1 MELNF
6 TKMHGIGNDYVYVNA
21 FETTLED
28 PGAVAR
34 AVSPRHTGIGSDGL
48 ILIAPSDTAD
58 LRMEMYNA
66 DGSRGEMCGNG
77 IRCVGKFGYDHG
89 LVDSRK
95 LTVETD
101 AGIKTLSLSASNGRD
116 VDMVTVDMGEPSLEP
131 ADLPMNSE
139 IPLVD
144 GTIAADGRSYEG
156 TCVSMG
162 NPHLIL
168 FVPSTE
174 TAPVHELGPVL
185 EAHPMFPNRINVEF
199 VEVVGNAPTNHLR
212 FRVWERGSGETHA
225 CGTGA
230 CAAAVAAVLTNRGQR
245 EVRIDLLG
253 GSLDIQWRTEDNH
266 VLMTGGATEVYS
278 GKIIL

>member
-21 FETTLED
+21 FETRLSD
-28 PGAVAR
+28 PAAIAR
-34 AVSPRHTGIGSDGL
+34 AVSPRNTGIGSDGL
-48 ILIAPSDTAD
+48 ILIAPSDRAD

-89 LVDSRK
+89 LVQSREI
-95 LTVETD
+95 TVETD
-101 AGIKTLSLSASNGRD
+101 AGIKSLTLSASTGKSI
-116 VDMVTVDMGEPSLEP
+116 DMVTVDMGEPSLEP
-131 ADLPMNSE
+131 ADLPMDSPEPMVDAPLE
-139 IPLVD
+139 ID
-144 GTIAADGRSYEG
+144 GVTHQV

-162 NPHLIL
+162 NPHCIL

-174 TAPVHELGPVL
+174 RAPVHELGPVV
-185 EAHPMFPNRINVEF
+185 ESHPLFPNRVNVEF
-199 VEVVGNAPTNHLR
+199 IEVVGTAPSNHLR

-230 CAAAVAAVLTNRGQR
+230 CAAAVAAVLTGRGQR

-253 GSLDIQWRTEDNH
+253 GSLDIHWRTEDNH

>member
-21 FETTLED
+21 FETRLAD
-28 PGAVAR
+28 PAAVAR
-34 AVSPRHTGIGSDGL
+34 AVAPRHTGIGSDGL
-48 ILIAPSDTAD
+48 ILIAPSENAD

-89 LVDSRK
+89 LVNSRQ

-101 AGIKTLSLSASNGRD
+101 AGIKNLTLSGPRAD
-116 VDMVTVDMGEPSLEP
+116 EIDTVTVDMGEPSLRPE
-131 ADLPMNSE
+131 DLPMNAAG
-139 IPLVD
+139 PLV
-144 GTIAADGRSYEG
+144 AAPLEVEG
-156 TCVSMG
+156 HEFEVTCVSMG
-162 NPHLIL
+162 NPHCIL
-168 FVPSTE
+168 FVPSTAS
-174 TAPVHELGPVL
+174 APVHELGPVL
-185 EAHPMFPNRINVEF
+185 ESHPMFPNRINVEF
-199 VEVVGNAPTNHLR
+199 VEVVGDEPTANLR

-230 CAAAVAAVLTNRGQR
+230 CAAAVAAVLTEKSRR
-245 EVRIDLLG
+245 EVRIELLG
-253 GSLDIQWRTEDNH
+253 GSLDIHWRAEDNH

>member
-21 FETTLED
+21 FDTTLED

-89 LVDSRK
+89 LVDSREI
-95 LTVETD
+95 TVETD
-101 AGIKTLSLSASNGRD
+101 AGIKTLSLSSSNGKD
-116 VDMVTVDMGEPSLEP
+116 IDMVTVDMGEPSLEP

-139 IPLVD
+139 IPLVN
-144 GTIAADGRSYEG
+144 GTIEADGRSYEG

-185 EAHPMFPNRINVEF
+185 ESHPMFPNRINVEF
-199 VEVVGNAPTNHLR
+199 VEVVGDAPTSHLR

-230 CAAAVAAVLTNRGQR
+230 CAAAVAAVLTDRGQR

-253 GSLDIQWRTEDNH
+253 GSLDILWRTEDNH

>member
-21 FETTLED
+21 FETQLED
-28 PGAVAR
+28 PSAVAR
-34 AVSPRHTGIGSDGL
+34 AVAPRHTGIGSDGL
-48 ILIAPSDTAD
+48 ILIAPSENAD

-89 LVDSRK
+89 LVRNRHI
-95 LTVETD
+95 TVETD
-101 AGIKTLSLSASNGRD
+101 AGIKNLTLSASSGEEI
-116 VDMVTVDMGEPSLEP
+116 DMVTVDMGEPSLRPE
-131 ADLPMNSE
+131 DLPMNAESPM
-139 IPLVD
+139 IAAPLEVD
-144 GTIAADGRSYEG
+144 GSQFEI

-162 NPHLIL
+162 NPHCIL
-168 FVPSTE
+168 FVPSTKD
-174 TAPVHELGPVL
+174 APVHELGPIL
-185 EAHPMFPNRINVEF
+185 ESHPLFPNRINVEF
-199 VEVVGNAPTNHLR
+199 VEVVGSAPANHLR

-230 CAAAVAAVLTNRGQR
+230 CAAAVAAVLTDRGHR
-245 EVRIDLLG
+245 EVRIELLG
-253 GSLDIQWRTEDNH
+253 GSLDIHWRAEDNH

-278 GKIIL
+278 GKIRL